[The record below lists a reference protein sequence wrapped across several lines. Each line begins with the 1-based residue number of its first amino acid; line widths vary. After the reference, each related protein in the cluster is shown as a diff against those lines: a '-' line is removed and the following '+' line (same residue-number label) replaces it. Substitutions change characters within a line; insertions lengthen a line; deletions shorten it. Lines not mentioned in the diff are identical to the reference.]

1 MPGFETIVVAV
12 DFSETSTEAF
22 EVACQL
28 AEAFG
33 SRIHLFHASPDP
45 LHQASTLDSF
55 GMSFREVGDAW
66 RAQAE
71 SRLAA
76 LEPSNPGLDER
87 ITRIV
92 EMGHPQQAIV
102 GYATTA
108 HADLIVMG
116 TNGYRPFQ
124 LFQVGSVA
132 EHVVREAPCAVIT
145 VPHHARRE
153 AMAGSMAAVLVAARR

>member
-22 EVACQL
+22 EAACQL

-33 SRIHLFHASPDP
+33 SKIHLFHASPDP
-45 LHQASTLDSF
+45 LQHASALDSF

-76 LEPSNPGLDER
+76 LEPSDPALEAR
-87 ITRIV
+87 ITRV
-92 EMGHPQQAIV
+92 AEMGHPQHAIV
-102 GYATTA
+102 AYATTER
-108 HADLIVMG
+108 ADLIVMG
-116 TNGYRPFQ
+116 TNGYSPFKLFQ
-124 LFQVGSVA
+124 LGSVA

-145 VPHHARRE
+145 VPHHERRE
-153 AMAGSMAAVLVAARR
+153 AMAGSMAAMLVAARR